1 MIDGKDFV
9 NQPINSNLKTYGNI
23 RKIVA
28 DQGDEY
34 ITGCLLH
41 YSYVKDHS
49 KRLQQIQ
56 VNNELLMQTQ
66 EQFYKIVLQQIQ
78 IEKKTQQYSLLLKKR
93 KKLYLNFHKE
103 L

>member
-28 DQGDEY
+28 EQGDEY

-49 KRLQQIQ
+49 KRLQ
-56 VNNELLMQTQ
+56 
-66 EQFYKIVLQQIQ
+66 
-78 IEKKTQQYSLLLKKR
+78 
-93 KKLYLNFHKE
+93 
-103 L
+103 